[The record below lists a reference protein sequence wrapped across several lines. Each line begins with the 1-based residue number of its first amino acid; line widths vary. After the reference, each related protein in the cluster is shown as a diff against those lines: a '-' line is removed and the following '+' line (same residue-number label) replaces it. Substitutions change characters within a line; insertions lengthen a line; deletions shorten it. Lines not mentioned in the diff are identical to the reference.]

1 MSATQRS
8 VILAEAEKLEK
19 KGKLDAA
26 IREYQKALRVSPGDV
41 NLMNRLGD
49 LFEKVNQ
56 KAEALEMFLKVAEH
70 FGRDG
75 FYLKAIACYKKAN
88 KLDPQRLD
96 IYEKLAE
103 FSYKHGLA
111 VEGRLYLNTVAD
123 HFIRGRQPKEAVRI
137 FHAMIDYE
145 PNYLPARGKLVD
157 LLVQLGDVDGVVREI
172 EALGQSLVAQGRL
185 DEALKFFL
193 RALALKPANADFVAP
208 GLDALVGAQRG
219 GEAADLAEKALA
231 LGHPGPVLQ
240 RSAARAFVT
249 AGEPARAR
257 EVLESLVGG
266 SGLGLQAAELYADA
280 IAQIGDVDLE
290 PARALA
296 VVDVLVGAD
305 DRGRAGALLKPL
317 LRSHAGELEV
327 LERAVKVFSR
337 EDDPEL
343 MLETE
348 KALAEAYYRSGRS
361 KEAGELYNELVK
373 RDPHDEVIRKRLQK
387 LGGAPKTAPSEH
399 QTVAAAE
406 PPPARAGKPRG
417 EPVKAAGPAVEPE
430 PGFVE
435 SQAMPGEPEPGA
447 FEPDVEIVDI
457 DLEAAPAGELSAS
470 PVGSDAD
477 APLTFDLPGR
487 SQATASPAEAIPSL
501 LSSVPEAFEPLEEP
515 GQAAIPS
522 PLSSAPP
529 EAFEPPVE
537 AFEPP
542 VEAAT
547 EVGGAL
553 PPLEVAPPVAPPAPE
568 PVAPTVESVS
578 DASVDELFT
587 EASVFA
593 KYGLA
598 DKAFTHLQRLLQI
611 DPDHARARE
620 LFDNLS
626 RAHAPVVSFAVP
638 AASEPVAPAA
648 GPTLVEPKA
657 SVAAVPL
664 GTIGAAVGLSDTG
677 AGVVAGD
684 RAATTGAV
692 TGRDLDFELASEP
705 AAAGVAEPPRPEPGV
720 AMPAPVTLGRGQAL
734 ASEAAALKQPGSGDE
749 GEMFEITGVL
759 EGPNF
764 DVLKEVDFFIQQGL
778 LDEAAQQLAKL
789 HETHG
794 AHPDV
799 LNRLAML
806 KARGWD
812 EKVPARPAEGTAAQL
827 FSEEEQFFDLAA
839 ELEKE
844 LAEDEIVQAA
854 RGTEPTSEVSIE
866 DLFRE
871 FQRGVAEQV
880 KDEDYDTHFNLGVAY
895 REMGLLDEAI
905 GEFQLALRSPDMFI
919 DAASMIASCYT
930 EKGLPEQAA
939 EWYQRALEAPD
950 LMPEAKMGLRYELG
964 RAHEAAGNSQAAL
977 ASYVE
982 VLTVSPGF
990 RDVVDRVSRLQ
1001 TN

>member
-49 LFEKVNQ
+49 LHEKVNQ
-56 KAEALEMFLKVAEH
+56 KVEALEMFLKVAEH

-103 FSYKHGLA
+103 FSYKHGLS

-123 HFIRGRQPKEAVRI
+123 HFIRGRQPKEAVRV
-137 FHAMIDYE
+137 FRAMIDYE
-145 PNYLPARGKLVD
+145 PTYLPARGKLVD

-219 GEAADLAEKALA
+219 GEAADLAERALA
-231 LGHPGPVLQ
+231 LGHPGPALQ

-257 EVLESLVGG
+257 EVLETLVAG
-266 SGLGLQAAELYADA
+266 SGFGLQAAELYADA

-290 PARALA
+290 PARALP

-327 LERAVKVFSR
+327 LERAVKVFR
-337 EDDPEL
+337 RDDDPEL
-343 MLETE
+343 VLETE
-348 KALAEAYYRSGRS
+348 KALAEAYYRCGRS
-361 KEAGELYNELVK
+361 KEAAELYNELIK

-387 LGGAPKTAPSEH
+387 LGGAAAPARPAVEAPARPPV
-399 QTVAAAE
+399 TEEKPAAE
-406 PPPARAGKPRG
+406 SAGASRAD
-417 EPVKAAGPAVEPE
+417 AEPE

-435 SQAMPGEPEPGA
+435 SETAAAGPEPG
-447 FEPDVEIVDI
+447 FGEPDVEIVDI
-457 DLEAAPAGELSAS
+457 DLDASPAGDLPAS
-470 PVGSDAD
+470 PAALGGE
-477 APLTFDLPGR
+477 APLTFELQGKG
-487 SQATASPAEAIPSL
+487 PAVDTSSEAIPSL
-501 LSSVPEAFEPLEEP
+501 LSSVPEAFEPLEEALP
-515 GQAAIPS
+515 EAVDS
-522 PLSSAPP
+522 PLSGAPP
-529 EAFEPPVE
+529 EAFEPV
-537 AFEPP
+537 AEPP
-542 VEAAT
+542 AEA
-547 EVGGAL
+547 EGGL
-553 PPLEVAPPVAPPAPE
+553 PPLEVAPPVAPAPAR
-568 PVAPTVESVS
+568 PVPVPVTPPAETVS

-593 KYGLA
+593 KYGLV
-598 DKAFTHLQRLLQI
+598 DKAFSHLQRLLQL

-626 RAHAPVVSFAVP
+626 RAHAPVVSFAAP
-638 AASEPVAPAA
+638 AAASEQAAPAA
-648 GPTLVEPKA
+648 GPAAVESKA

-684 RAATTGAV
+684 RAATTGAL

-705 AAAGVAEPPRPEPGV
+705 AAAGAAELPPAEPGV
-720 AMPAPVTLGRGQAL
+720 AEPAPAPLGRGQAL
-734 ASEAAALKQPGSGDE
+734 ASEAAALVQPGGPDE
-749 GEMFEITGVL
+749 GDMFEITGVL

-812 EKVPARPAEGTAAQL
+812 EKVPARPAEGSAAQL

-844 LAEDEIVQAA
+844 LAEEDIVQAA
-854 RGTEPTSEVSIE
+854 RGTEPVGDVSIE

-905 GEFQLALRSPDMFI
+905 GEFQLALRSPEMFI

-939 EWYQRALEAPD
+939 QWYQRALEAPD